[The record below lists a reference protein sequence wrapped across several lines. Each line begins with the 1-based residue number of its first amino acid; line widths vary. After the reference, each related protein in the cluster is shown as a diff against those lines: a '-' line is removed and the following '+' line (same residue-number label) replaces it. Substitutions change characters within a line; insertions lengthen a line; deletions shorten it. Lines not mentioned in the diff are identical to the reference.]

1 MANEIF
7 ELRIRQ
13 IIADKL
19 DLSLEDLQD
28 HFDVM
33 DDLGADSIDV
43 LDLILLLEE
52 EFSIDISDA
61 DVINHRTVG
70 DIIQYILNKE

>member
-7 ELRIRQ
+7 ELRVRQ

-19 DLSLEDLQD
+19 DIPLEEVQD
-28 HFDVM
+28 HLDVM

-43 LDLILLLEE
+43 LDLILILEE
-52 EFSIDISDA
+52 EFACDISDS
-61 DVINHRTVG
+61 DVINNRTVG
-70 DIIQYILNKE
+70 DIIQYITQA